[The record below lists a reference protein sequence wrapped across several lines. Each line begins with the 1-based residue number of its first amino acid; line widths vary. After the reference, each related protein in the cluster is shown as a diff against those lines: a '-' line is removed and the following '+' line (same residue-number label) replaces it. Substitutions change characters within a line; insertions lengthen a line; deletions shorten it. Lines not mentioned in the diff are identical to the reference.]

1 VSEIEIRLA
10 TLDDVPQLTW
20 LAAQLGYPMAEAD
33 MAWRLAELLQEANH
47 AIWVATRPQGDVV
60 AWMHLYVHRS
70 LLTNPVAMVGGLVVD
85 STQRRQGIGR
95 QLMLQPRPGGARMAA
110 KRSTSRA
117 NVTRKGPRILRKH
130 DTEPL
135 NRTPCAKTGEEEAFV
150 G

>member
-1 VSEIEIRLA
+1 MSEIEIRLA

-95 QLMLQPRPGGARMAA
+95 QLMLHAETWGRAHGCEAVYLKSDVTREGAREFYESLGYRTVKTQYA
-110 KRSTSRA
+110 
-117 NVTRKGPRILRKH
+117 LRK
-130 DTEPL
+130 EL
-135 NRTPCAKTGEEEAFV
+135 E
-150 G
+150 